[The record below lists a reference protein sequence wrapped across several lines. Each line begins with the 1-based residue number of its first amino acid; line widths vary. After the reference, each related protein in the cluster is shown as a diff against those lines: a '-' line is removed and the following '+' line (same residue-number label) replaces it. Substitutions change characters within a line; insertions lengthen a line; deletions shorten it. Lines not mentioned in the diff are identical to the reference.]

1 MRYFAS
7 LISALA
13 LVFFVSCARS
23 SQQELT
29 EPVTEASDTLS
40 NALGFCPDSL
50 EMREG
55 KVKSGQFF
63 SNLFGALGMS
73 AQEAYNLAQACD
85 TVFNVKSL
93 RVGNTYR
100 AYYSDELRY
109 LVYDRD
115 RMNCVVFDCQP
126 PYGAW
131 VYERCSSCGNIQ
143 DVKSNYCPNCG
154 AYMRGEQ
161 NG

>member
-23 SQQELT
+23 SQQEVT

-63 SNLFGALGMS
+63 SNLLGSLGMT
-73 AQEAYNLAQACD
+73 QKEAYDLTLACD
-85 TVFNVKSL
+85 SVFTEAS
-93 RVGNTYR
+93 
-100 AYYSDELRY
+100 E
-109 LVYDRD
+109 
-115 RMNCVVFDCQP
+115 P
-126 PYGAW
+126 
-131 VYERCSSCGNIQ
+131 
-143 DVKSNYCPNCG
+143 
-154 AYMRGEQ
+154 
-161 NG
+161 